1 MIKGITPKIRRLCF
15 CLNKQCSSGPFLCLD
30 PGVTMLFSGTLSPI
44 MSVQPQRPELLS
56 AVTSPS
62 SASLCPWQ
70 PFRWLLQRLVPPNL
84 SQYTFLSYVSYIHNI
99 LSCVT
104 FMVAPLIIQQTIFH
118 AASVFHATLLIMLR
132 WLCLVLL
139 CQSVMLY
146 HSTGVTVF
154 SVAMLFKER
163 FPILWMWQCLVLLW
177 C

>member
-1 MIKGITPKIRRLCF
+1 MIKGIIPKIRRLCF
-15 CLNKQCSSGPFLCLD
+15 CLNKQPSSGPFLCLD
-30 PGVTMLFSGTLSPI
+30 LGVTMLFSGTLSPI

-104 FMVAPLIIQQTIFH
+104 FMVAPLFIQQTIFH
-118 AASVFHATLLIMLR
+118 AASVLHASVFMPCNNFAHHVEVVVLSASVSVNNALPFHRCDCVQRCHAI
-132 WLCLVLL
+132 
-139 CQSVMLY
+139 
-146 HSTGVTVF
+146 
-154 SVAMLFKER
+154 
-163 FPILWMWQCLVLLW
+163 
-177 C
+177 